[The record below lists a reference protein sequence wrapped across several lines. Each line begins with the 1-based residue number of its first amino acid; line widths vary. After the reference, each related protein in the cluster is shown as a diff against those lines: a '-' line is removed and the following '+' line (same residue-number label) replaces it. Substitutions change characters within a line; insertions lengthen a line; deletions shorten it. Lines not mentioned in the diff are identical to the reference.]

1 VRSIL
6 CVIVL
11 CVGPSV
17 GWASESAYLD
27 GYREMGQAAAAWV
40 AGQTSAAKARASLIT
55 AWGQAQAALI
65 NARATGVQAV
75 ATARATNAK
84 TLGALQQVRGLA
96 LDNDLK
102 AAKTFYEK
110 RKLHDGYRAM
120 GGRTRPT
127 REDLVRY
134 AAQRVARTPRQRPP
148 DDAQWPLVLRGA
160 EYLELRVRAT
170 AGEPGAVAALREEL
184 RADIRQMSPAQY
196 MAARKFLDGLDGVGR

>member
-1 VRSIL
+1 MRCIL
-6 CVIVL
+6 CAIVL

-17 GWASESAYLD
+17 GRASESAYLN

-40 AGQTSAAKARASLIT
+40 AGQTSAANARASMIT
-55 AWGQAQAALI
+55 AWGKAQAALI
-65 NARATGVQAV
+65 NAQATGVQAV

-110 RKLHDGYRAM
+110 RKLHDGYRALDS
-120 GGRTRPT
+120 RSRPT
-127 REDLVRY
+127 QEDLARY

-148 DDAQWPLVLRGA
+148 DASQWPLVLRGA
-160 EYLELRVRAT
+160 EYLELRVRAA
-170 AGEPGAVAALREEL
+170 AGDQGAVAALRAEL
-184 RADIRQMSPAQY
+184 RADIRQMSPAEY
-196 MAARKFLDGLDGVGR
+196 MAARRFLEGLKVR